1 MLAIVLAISLV
12 TLLAERLTILLA
24 ISLFILLNK
33 NASYIVSYLGS
44 YIVRYL
50 CTCRQLAS
58 QPESPHSCFQK
69 DNKQTR
75 SVVSYRFRTPNIF
88 REFCCGK
95 SVLQGGARMYIY
107 IYIYI
112 YLCEPVHNMH
122 EAKWNREKDDAD
134 NRRSR
139 TSILRAAISNA
150 SNERERHFSSMLWRQ
165 SRLERFR
172 SSILH
177 FRGGSK
183 GTSWAFRRSGADSNG
198 TCRAFCG
205 SGARSS
211 GHFEPAAALG
221 QARAAISRA
230 SCGSGPGSSGHFE
243 PAAAP
248 GQARAAISSQ
258 LRLRARLEVGNLG
271 RCGVF
276 EARQATKPRKTQER
290 VQNPK
295 PPNAETNFKN
305 KYMFAPPPFHPRIYL
320 RQFYS
325 ILQVFQFLEINWKS
339 ARQSPETFSIYF

>member
-1 MLAIVLAISLV
+1 
-12 TLLAERLTILLA
+12 
-24 ISLFILLNK
+24 
-33 NASYIVSYLGS
+33 
-44 YIVRYL
+44 
-50 CTCRQLAS
+50 
-58 QPESPHSCFQK
+58 
-69 DNKQTR
+69 
-75 SVVSYRFRTPNIF
+75 
-88 REFCCGK
+88 
-95 SVLQGGARMYIY
+95 
-107 IYIYI
+107 
-112 YLCEPVHNMH
+112 MH

-205 SGARSS
+205 SRAGSS
-211 GHFEPAAALG
+211 GHYEPTAALG
-221 QARAAISRA
+221 QSWTAFSSQLRLRANLARPFRT
-230 SCGSGPGSSGHFE
+230 SCGFRPGSSGHFE

-248 GQARAAISSQ
+248 GQARPAFSSQ

-271 RCGVF
+271 RCDVF
-276 EARQATKPRKTQER
+276 EARQATKPRKPQER

-305 KYMFAPPPFHPRIYL
+305 KYMFAPPLSTLGSTFVNFIRFYKCSNFWKLIENLHDNLQKHFPFIFNKDSRNKCQGIGPGRSRNSFHGFFKRVSKNNVRGFQGAPK
-320 RQFYS
+320 
-325 ILQVFQFLEINWKS
+325 VFSNSFSS
-339 ARQSPETFSIYF
+339 AFSWFIKVW